1 MTDDPTNGHV
11 ADRDYVEIQ
20 RFLYREA
27 SLLDHRQY
35 DAWLGLLTDDV
46 SYRVAQQVVRDAQTG
61 NLDYA
66 IVDED
71 AVALRAR
78 VAQIANPK
86 LTHAENPASFI
97 RRFVSNFQ
105 PMRGASPDE
114 FAVDS
119 NVLVYK
125 GRTTIPEG
133 RIYVGERRDV
143 LRRVN
148 GALRI
153 ARRDV
158 RLDHAILF
166 DGVVSTIF

>member
-1 MTDDPTNGHV
+1 MNDDKANGSV
-11 ADRDYVEIQ
+11 TDRDYVEIQ

-27 SLLDHRQY
+27 SLLDHRDY
-35 DAWLGLLTDDV
+35 DAWLRLLTDDIK
-46 SYRVAQQVVRDAQTG
+46 YRVAQQVSRDAQSG

-78 VAQIANPK
+78 VTQIANPK

-105 PMRGASPDE
+105 PSPGSSPDE
-114 FAVDS
+114 YAVES

-125 GRTTIPEG
+125 GRATIPEG

-143 LRRVN
+143 LRRVD